1 MHTSYNY
8 SHLYASEL
16 PDLFSKFYSA
26 ETLWQFYST
35 IYLPMM
41 QRDVPHKRVKKQLM
55 VDDLVQLTD
64 DPEQVKRLIEAMPR
78 QLRTT
83 IESLLWVDKFDAAKL
98 EKQLGFQVYQPKSKR
113 PNYWDKELPLE
124 KRDVAPELDFIVN
137 HEPDPYGYSG
147 ERYTTPHLSLPP
159 ELKKLLR
166 PHFPKP
172 EGYDFT
178 PLKTLSDKNKKYQY
192 FDGSGDILT
201 ALSQLADY
209 LLRTKLKTTKT
220 GKISKATLRSIMLI
234 TQASEPYAQD
244 KAHKDFAE
252 LRHHLLIQW
261 MIGIKPKDLS
271 DIAEARIAPGKLLR
285 DFVKALPLD
294 TDYIHDEL
302 LNHLKLKQ
310 SYYGH
315 DSEHTQ
321 FNQNAVDLIFK
332 QLPSEGWITR
342 ENIQRY
348 QEYRYIQIHTT
359 ANNRYYTKLADT
371 DYSSDYADRMDI
383 TPSNFTILIENPLL
397 DGLAFMLAT
406 FGLLEIAYTAPS
418 NPHYVRVKKDYLT
431 PFEGIY
437 ALRLTQLGAYAFGHT
452 KKLEIKASKARRAEM
467 HFNPARL
474 HMRCVDLDP
483 VTELTVKEF
492 MDPIGPSLFRLTRS
506 SLIGK
511 ATKLKEIKLRIQDFK
526 KRVSNKLP
534 ENWLEFIH
542 QLESEEPALNWRSSL
557 AVYQLPENP
566 ALREAFSKDPKLR
579 ELCFKAEG
587 WHVIVEHKDMSKLKE
602 RIRQL
607 GYISE

>member
-8 SHLYASEL
+8 SHLYVSEL

-41 QRDVPHKRVKKQLM
+41 QREVPPKRIKKQLM

-64 DPEQVKRLIEAMPR
+64 DPEQVKRLVAAMPL

-83 IESLLWVDKFDAAKL
+83 IESLLWIDKIAATKL
-98 EKQLGFQVYQPKSKR
+98 EKQLGFLVYQPKSKR
-113 PNYWDKELPLE
+113 PNYWDKELPLQ

-137 HEPDPYGYSG
+137 HDPDPYGYSG
-147 ERYTTPHLSLPP
+147 DSYNTPHLSLPP

-172 EGYDFT
+172 AGYDFT

-209 LLRTKLKTTKT
+209 LLRTKLQTTKT
-220 GKISKATLRSIMLI
+220 GKISKPTLRAIIKI
-234 TQASEPYAQD
+234 TAASEPFATD
-244 KAHKDFAE
+244 TAHKEFAE
-252 LRHHLLIQW
+252 LRHLLLINW
-261 MIGIKPKDLS
+261 LLKCTPKDLI
-271 DIAEARIAPGKLLR
+271 DIAEGNKAPGSILR
-285 DFVKALPLD
+285 EIVKAIVHD
-294 TDYIHDEL
+294 TDFIHDEL
-302 LNHLKLKQ
+302 LTHIKLKS
-310 SYYGH
+310 SYFGH
-315 DSEHTQ
+315 DSDQVEYP
-321 FNQNAVDLIFK
+321 QNAVDLIFK
-332 QLPSEGWITR
+332 QLPKEGWITR
-342 ENIQRY
+342 ENIQHY
-348 QEYRYIQIHTT
+348 QNYRYIQIHTT
-359 ANNRYYTKLADT
+359 ATNRYYTKVDSAK
-371 DYSSDYADRMDI
+371 YSGYPERI
-383 TPSNFTILIENPLL
+383 NIGPNNFTTLLEHPLL
-397 DGLAFMLAT
+397 DGLTFFFAA
-406 FGLLEIAYTAPS
+406 FGLLEIAFTPPS
-418 NPHYVRVKKDYLT
+418 NSQYIRPKKDYLT

-437 ALRLTQLGAYAFGHT
+437 ALRLTELGAYAFGHT

-511 ATKLKEIKLRIQDFK
+511 ATKLNEIKLRIQDFK

-534 ENWLEFIH
+534 DNWLQFIK
-542 QLESEEPALNWRSSL
+542 QLESEEPALHWRSSL
-557 AVYQLPENP
+557 GVYHLTDNP

-587 WHVIVEHKDMSKLKE
+587 WHVIVEQKNMIKLKD

-607 GYISE
+607 GYICE